1 MGDFSHLCKRIR
13 LLWRCC
19 LDSLDSTV
27 KALEQVKSEAPNGED
42 YWMGRDI
49 QTILG
54 YDTWE
59 NFYAVIQ
66 KAMMACESAGFK
78 VIYHFRDTTK
88 MISGGKGA
96 KLTRADC
103 YLTRYACYLVA
114 MNGDSRKAEV
124 STAQSY
130 FAAQTRRQELR
141 DQEKRIALRE
151 RVRRGN
157 TVLAGTAINAGVKR
171 MGIFVDAGYRGLY
184 GMGLKDIKKRK
195 RLPASAELLDRAG
208 HAELAANEF
217 RITQTQQK
225 LERERIQGEG
235 PAIETHRSVG
245 VEVRDAIRRIG
256 GTMPE
261 DLPIEEPIKKVIA
274 AQQKKELM
282 QPRLGLSPKRENG

>member
-1 MGDFSHLCKRIR
+1 
-13 LLWRCC
+13 
-19 LDSLDSTV
+19 LDSLNSTV
-27 KALEQVKSEAPNGED
+27 KALEQVKREAPNGED
-42 YWMGRDI
+42 YWMARDI
-49 QTILG
+49 QGILG
-54 YDTWE
+54 YAKWDTFE
-59 NFYAVIQ
+59 GVIERS
-66 KAMMACESAGFK
+66 KMACESAGFR
-78 VIYHFRDTTK
+78 VAYHFLDTKK

-96 KLTRADC
+96 KLERADC

-114 MNGDSRKAEV
+114 MNGDSSKPEI

-130 FAAQTRRQELR
+130 FAAQARRQELR

-274 AQQKKELM
+274 AQQKRQKELM
-282 QPRLGLSPKRENG
+282 QPPLGLSPKRENG

>member
-1 MGDFSHLCKRIR
+1 MV
-13 LLWRCC
+13 
-19 LDSLDSTV
+19 DSLDSV
-27 KALEQVKSEAPNGED
+27 LKALENVKHMAPNGED

-59 NFYAVIQ
+59 NFYVVIQ
-66 KAMMACESAGFK
+66 KAMKACESAGFR

-88 MISGGKGA
+88 VISAGKGA
-96 KLTRADC
+96 KLQRADC
-103 YLTRYACYLVA
+103 FLTRYACYLIA
-114 MNGDSRKAEV
+114 MNGDSRKPEISA
-124 STAQSY
+124 AQSY

-157 TVLAGTAINAGVKR
+157 TVLAGTAIHAGVQR
-171 MGIFVDAGYRGLY
+171 MAIFTDAGYRGLY
-184 GMGLKDIKKRK
+184 GMGLKEIKSRK
-195 RLPASAELLDRAG
+195 RIAPSADLLDRAG

-225 LERERIQGEG
+225 LERERIQGEQL
-235 PAIETHRSVG
+235 AISTHRSVG
-245 VEVRDAIRRIG
+245 AEVRDAIKRIG

-261 DLPIEEPIKKVIA
+261 DLPVEEPIKKVIA
-274 AQQKKELM
+274 AQQKRQKDLT
-282 QPRLGLSPKRENG
+282 QPPLNLSSKNEDQ